1 MVYNTS
7 HMRYF
12 RVVLTIFVLA
22 LGGLALVIALA
33 RNKLQPAQ
41 IAPNIIIASPSA
53 MLIVIMSPVQV
64 KRGDSWEE
72 GIDKQILYAGQSVRT
87 LGLGKADVLF
97 EGIGTIRLDQK
108 TEITVSTLTEKAVLI
123 TQGIGN
129 TYSKVKKFFDS
140 EQKYEVETP
149 TAVASVRGTA
159 FGVLVD
165 STYKTSVIVTSNT
178 VAVAP
183 VVIVDGEKKR
193 LPAATVPEDQATHI
207 DKEVIRRAQQEGVLP
222 PVVSKEALVSP
233 DLRQWLGE
241 NKTKDEEFDREE
253 REEKIESATPSG
265 IRHRLLN
272 LIEPLTSES
281 SPGDKSDD
289 EDKNETTP
297 TPKDSSFDKK
307 FDNKPDNKNK
317 KETISTPEPT
327 KFIESPE
334 PSDTKATPPITPN
347 PSATPSDIQDQMQ
360 RWVIKPIQK
369 LIKSIEPSPDNK
381 SDDDKNKRE
390 TKPAP
395 ESIKPV
401 ETPWASDIKR
411 RLLENDKDKPDRADT
426 F

>member
-1 MVYNTS
+1 
-7 HMRYF
+7 MRYF

-253 REEKIESATPSG
+253 REEKIE
-265 IRHRLLN
+265 
-272 LIEPLTSES
+272 
-281 SPGDKSDD
+281 GDKSDD

-390 TKPAP
+390 TKPAS

-411 RLLENDKDKPDRADT
+411 WLLENDKDKPDRADT

>member
-1 MVYNTS
+1 
-7 HMRYF
+7 MRYF

-253 REEKIESATPSG
+253 REEKIE
-265 IRHRLLN
+265 
-272 LIEPLTSES
+272 
-281 SPGDKSDD
+281 GDKSDD

-411 RLLENDKDKPDRADT
+411 WLLENDKDKPDRADT

>member
-1 MVYNTS
+1 
-7 HMRYF
+7 MRYF

-253 REEKIESATPSG
+253 REEKIE
-265 IRHRLLN
+265 
-272 LIEPLTSES
+272 
-281 SPGDKSDD
+281 GDKSDD

>member
-1 MVYNTS
+1 
-7 HMRYF
+7 MRYF

-289 EDKNETTP
+289 EDKNET
-297 TPKDSSFDKK
+297 
-307 FDNKPDNKNK
+307 
-317 KETISTPEPT
+317 ISTPEPT

-334 PSDTKATPPITPN
+334 PSDTKRSSKDYKDRSKEATPPITPN

-360 RWVIKPIQK
+360 RWVIEPIQK

-390 TKPAP
+390 TKPTP

-411 RLLENDKDKPDRADT
+411 WLLENDKDKPDRADT

>member
-253 REEKIESATPSG
+253 REEKIE
-265 IRHRLLN
+265 
-272 LIEPLTSES
+272 
-281 SPGDKSDD
+281 GDKSDD